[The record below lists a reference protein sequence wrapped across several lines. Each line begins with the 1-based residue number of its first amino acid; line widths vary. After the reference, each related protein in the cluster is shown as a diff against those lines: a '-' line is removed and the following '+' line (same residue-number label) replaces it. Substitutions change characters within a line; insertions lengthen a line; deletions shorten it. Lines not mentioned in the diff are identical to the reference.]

1 MTPFSYLESS
11 SLLRRLEETAGQRER
26 RPWVRGCHSPN
37 IRVLRFDFCTT
48 MASSVE
54 EKGCLSPYRK
64 LLVDLS
70 FGLSS
75 KEVEML
81 NLAGVDFIPRGT
93 REKISTGLHFFD
105 VLEQDGRIGP
115 RNLSLLQDLLET
127 IGRVDLSQKIQA
139 FLTASVDN
147 KADGESAAV
156 LVERLEITDTK
167 DTTDKHKLVTG
178 RGLVQSNSPGSVVPT
193 INQTTIGVN
202 PDKGETQSTENEDWK
217 LLNSAIQGGN
227 VAIIEMVLSRGLDI
241 NSKDSYGDTPLMIA
255 ARGGKMEAVNYL
267 LDKGADLSLTGQYGR
282 NSLHNASYGGN
293 VAIIETVLSRG
304 LDVNSKDSD
313 SDTPIM
319 IAALCGKMEAVNY
332 LLDKGANL
340 SLTGK
345 FGRNLLHHAS
355 DGGNVAIIETM
366 LSRGLDVNSK
376 DSNSDTPIMIAAF
389 CGKMEAVNYLL
400 DKGADLSLTG
410 QYGRNLLHKAS
421 VGGNVAIIETMLSR
435 GLDVNSK
442 DNNGD
447 TPLTIAAARG
457 HAEAV
462 NYLLSRGA
470 R

>member
-1 MTPFSYLESS
+1 
-11 SLLRRLEETAGQRER
+11 
-26 RPWVRGCHSPN
+26 
-37 IRVLRFDFCTT
+37 

-147 KADGESAAV
+147 KADVLGESAAV

-167 DTTDKHKLVTG
+167 DKTNKHKLVTG

-193 INQTTIGVN
+193 INQTTIDVN
-202 PDKGETQSTENEDWK
+202 ADKGETQSTENEDWK

-227 VAIIEMVLSRGLDI
+227 VTIIEMVLARGLDV
-241 NSKDSYGDTPLMIA
+241 NSKNSDGDTPLMIA
-255 ARGGKMEAVNYL
+255 ALSGKIEAVNYL
-267 LDKGADLSLTGQYGR
+267 LDKGADLSLTGEYGR
-282 NSLHNASYGGN
+282 NSLHWASQ
-293 VAIIETVLSRG
+293 
-304 LDVNSKDSD
+304 
-313 SDTPIM
+313 
-319 IAALCGKMEAVNY
+319 
-332 LLDKGANL
+332 
-340 SLTGK
+340 
-345 FGRNLLHHAS
+345 
-355 DGGNVAIIETM
+355 GGNVAIIETM

-376 DSNSDTPIMIAAF
+376 NSNGNTPLMIAALS
-389 CGKMEAVNYLL
+389 GKMEAVSYLL

-410 QYGRNLLHKAS
+410 QYKRNSLHWAS
-421 VGGNVAIIETMLSR
+421 RGGNVAIIETMLSH

-442 DNNGD
+442 DSNGK
-447 TPLTIAAARG
+447 TPLTTAAAQG
-457 HAEAV
+457 NAEAV